1 MRRQA
6 RTSSPSTA
14 ARAASTA
21 SIVPSRVSPLNAG
34 SGAASPKPRVP
45 SESSTVTSA
54 ASTTSVAPPA
64 MPKVWISG
72 DVERRGGGQALD
84 RGRGRHRRDP
94 ITRRLR

>member
-21 SIVPSRVSPLNAG
+21 SIVPSRVSPVERRQRRRLAEAPRPVRKLHRDQRRLDDLG
-34 SGAASPKPRVP
+34 RAARDA
-45 SESSTVTSA
+45 E
-54 ASTTSVAPPA
+54 
-64 MPKVWISG
+64 G
-72 DVERRGGGQALD
+72 LDQRDVERRGGQALD